1 MTDRYKAKAGFIAA
15 SALWG
20 TLSVFVKN
28 IELSSAGV
36 ALCRAVLAVVVIG
49 AWLLLTGRAGTLR
62 GAGREAPLLAASGA
76 AMGINWILLFEAYKY
91 TTVSSATLS
100 YYFAPVLVT
109 ALCPFLYR
117 EKLTKRQVF
126 CFVMSTIGLALVVT
140 GGTGL
145 AGAGLKGIC
154 LGLGAAL
161 FYAAV
166 ILINKG
172 LTRLGGIQRTFYQL
186 LAAAVVLTP
195 YTLFTGSLEL
205 SELDSAGWAS
215 LLTVGIVHT
224 GIACCVYFS
233 ALGKM
238 SGQEASVL
246 SYIDPLS
253 AVIVSVAVLGE
264 PISAAQ
270 ALGGAL
276 ILGFAMLNELPAK
289 KEKAP

>member
-1 MTDRYKAKAGFIAA
+1 M
-15 SALWG
+15 
-20 TLSVFVKN
+20 KN

-49 AWLLLTGRAGTLR
+49 AWLRLTGTARSLR
-62 GAGREAPLLAASGA
+62 GAAREAAGRAAAGA
-76 AMGINWILLFEAYKY
+76 AMGLNWILLFEAYKY

-145 AGAGLKGIC
+145 AGAVLKGIC

-224 GIACCVYFS
+224 GIAYCVYFS